1 MTTALQ
7 IIFGSALLTACA
19 LLHVAIVASG
29 IPYVKL
35 AALRLGHMRRTTRRA
50 IVLSLGVLVIL
61 LAHTVQ
67 VWTWAFVFLL
77 STALTTFAESFYFAM
92 VTYTTLGYGDLV
104 LGEGLRIF
112 ATFAAVTGLL
122 TFGIST
128 AFLISLLGAMFP
140 SMASRR

>member
-1 MTTALQ
+1 MTPALQ
-7 IIFGSALLTACA
+7 ILFGSALLTLCA
-19 LLHVAIVASG
+19 LTHVGLVAIA
-29 IPYVKL
+29 IPV
-35 AALRLGHMRRTTRRA
+35 MRRVGATLSHAARTMRSA
-50 IVLSLGVLVIL
+50 VVLGLGVLTIL

-67 VWTWAFVFLL
+67 VWIWALVFLL
-77 STALTTFAESFYFAM
+77 SDALNTFPDSFYFAM

-128 AFLISLLGAMFP
+128 AFLISLLTALFP
-140 SMASRR
+140 EVSGRP

>member
-1 MTTALQ
+1 MTPTLQ
-7 IIFGSALLTACA
+7 ILFGSALLTGCA
-19 LLHVAIVASG
+19 LLHVAIIASAIPLVKGLALKVSG
-29 IPYVKL
+29 IG
-35 AALRLGHMRRTTRRA
+35 RTMRRA
-50 IVLSLGVLVIL
+50 LVLGLGVLVIL

-67 VWTWAFVFLL
+67 VWTWALVFLL
-77 STALTTFAESFYFAM
+77 SEALTTFPESFYFAM

-128 AFLISLLGAMFP
+128 AFLISLLSALFP
-140 SMASRR
+140 SMKAKP